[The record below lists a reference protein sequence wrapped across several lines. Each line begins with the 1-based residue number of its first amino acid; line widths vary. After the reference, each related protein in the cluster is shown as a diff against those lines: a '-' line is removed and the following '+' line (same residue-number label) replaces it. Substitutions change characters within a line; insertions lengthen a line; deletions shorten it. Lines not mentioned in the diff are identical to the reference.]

1 MLGYAVQINSDQ
13 KHLHMM
19 MNSLPALIVT
29 TGMLLLTAC
38 TSTPSISPVQAQ
50 AELQQRQAG
59 FLAALGSKDAAK
71 VAAYFTEDAVMHVA
85 NMPVVKGR
93 RAIETFYGNIFRFL
107 SDSTSTPE
115 VLQLAGSA
123 DLAYAHG
130 AVTNIFEGQQ
140 GRTEFPG
147 KYLLVWKKAGELW
160 LVAAYGVTADRAEA
174 RR

>member
-1 MLGYAVQINSDQ
+1 
-13 KHLHMM
+13 MM
-19 MNSLPALIVT
+19 MNSTLPALIVT
-29 TGMLLLTAC
+29 ACMVLLAAC
-38 TSTPSISPVQAQ
+38 TSTQSISPVQAQ

-59 FLAALGSKDAAK
+59 FFAALGSKDAAK

-85 NMPVVKGR
+85 NMPVIKGR

-107 SDSTSTPE
+107 SESTSTPDG
-115 VLQLAGSA
+115 LQLAGSA

-147 KYLLVWKKAGELW
+147 KYLLVWKKQGELW
-160 LVAAYGVTADRAEA
+160 LVAAYGISGDRAEA